1 MAALVAWAGK
11 NPLFAIMISLGIV
24 LAGVF
29 AMTKLPIDALPD
41 VTNVQVQIQTAC
53 PALGPLDVETYI
65 TFPVE
70 TAMAGLPGLEQVRS
84 VSRVGISV
92 VTVVFKDGTD
102 LYRGREMIAQRLVE
116 AQRNIPAEYGT
127 PRLGPIATGLGEI
140 YHFEVKGEG
149 RSLMDLRAILEWQ
162 IAPRLRAV
170 EGVTEVNVFGGEQ
183 RTFEVQLDPALLTA
197 AQVGVSD
204 VKHAIERN
212 HGAVGGAYFN
222 DGRERVIVRGDAR
235 VVSLEDLGN
244 VLVSS
249 REGRAPVYLR
259 DLGTTGFA
267 PMARHG
273 AVTRDGK
280 REAVVGVAMLLNGE
294 NAFDTV
300 KRIDD
305 VVTDI
310 GRSLPPGVTI
320 DTFYRRTD
328 LVTRTMHT
336 VGKNLAEASVL
347 VFVLLL
353 VTLGSARAGLV
364 AAIAIPLSLLAAL
377 TGMWA
382 AGVPGNLM
390 SLGAIDFGLVVDGAL
405 IIVENAERHIAERS
419 LARGRALGPAER
431 QQAVL
436 DAAKE
441 VRGATAFGEAI
452 IALVYIPVLTLQ
464 GVEGRMFR
472 PMALTVLF
480 ALAGAFVLSL
490 TVVPALAS
498 LLLSREPHGGD
509 SLFLRGARHLYQPL
523 LSLALR
529 RRVGTVVAAGAVFVA
544 SIFVARS
551 LGREFLPKLEEGT
564 FVVTMVRLPSVSLEE
579 SVRHTLQV
587 ETILRRFP
595 EVTSVVSRTGRPEV
609 AVDPMGVNMTDVYV
623 MLKPKAAWTT
633 ASDYDG
639 LAKAF
644 DQALG
649 PGVPGAAFAY
659 TQPIEMNT
667 NDLLSGVSSD
677 VAVNIY
683 GDDLA
688 QLNLL
693 AQRVARVIKPV
704 PGAKDVRAEQVA
716 GLETLDVKLDRRALA
731 RYGID
736 AADALST
743 VEAVGGI
750 EVGSVLEGQR
760 RFPIQVR
767 FAGASRQDA
776 AAVGA
781 LPVRAAGGAMIPLS
795 QIAEVAQTPGPS
807 FINRER
813 MSRRVTVQAN
823 VRGRDLG
830 SFVDE
835 IRAAV
840 DRTVK
845 LPVGYSYEWIG
856 DYQRLESA
864 TARLLLVVPV
874 ALALILVL
882 LIASF
887 GRVPP
892 ALLIFLNVPIAATGG
907 VLALA
912 LRGMPFSISAGVGF
926 IALFGVA
933 VLNGLVLV
941 TFIER
946 LRAEGKTVAEAIDL
960 GTSTRLRPV
969 LTTALVASVGFLPM
983 AFSSGEG
990 AEVQRPLATV
1000 VIGGILTSTL
1010 LTLVVLPA
1018 LYSLLFGEPKGPPAV
1033 DPAVAEGETA
1043 PVPPESS
1050 AASAPP

>member
-1 MAALVAWAGK
+1 MIGALLELCVRQRSLVLLLALTFCLLGGTAARHVR
-11 NPLFAIMISLGIV
+11 
-24 LAGVF
+24 
-29 AMTKLPIDALPD
+29 IDAVPD
-41 VTNVQVQIQTAC
+41 VTNVQVQVQTSC
-53 PALGPLDVETYI
+53 PALGPLDVESYV

-70 TAMAGLPGLEQVRS
+70 TSMAGLPGLEQVRS
-84 VSRVGISV
+84 LSRVGISV

-102 LYRGREMIAQRLVE
+102 LYRAREMVAQRLVE
-116 AQRNIPAEYGT
+116 ASRQIPVDYGT

-149 RSLMDLRAILEWQ
+149 RSMMDLRAILEWQ

-170 EGVTEVNVFGGEQ
+170 EGVTDVNTFGGEQ
-183 RTFEVQLDPALLTA
+183 RTYEVQLDPSLLVA
-197 AQVGVSD
+197 AHVD
-204 VKHAIERN
+204 VADVVAAIEKN

-222 DGRERVIVRGDAR
+222 DGRERVVVRGDAR
-235 VVSLEDLGN
+235 VGTLDDLGQ
-244 VLVSS
+244 VSVPQA
-249 REGRAPVYLR
+249 GDRAPIYLR
-259 DLGTTGFA
+259 DLGTLAFA

-273 AVTRDGK
+273 AVTRDGTH
-280 REAVVGVAMLLNGE
+280 EAVVGVAMLLNGE

-300 KRIDD
+300 QRLD
-305 VVTDI
+305 VVVADVS
-310 GRSLPPGVTI
+310 RSLPPGVTI
-320 DTFYRRTD
+320 DVYYRRTD
-328 LVTRTMHT
+328 LVKRTMHT
-336 VGKNLAEASVL
+336 VGVNLVEASALVL
-347 VFVLLL
+347 VLLF
-353 VTLGSARAGLV
+353 VTLGSLRAGVV
-364 AAIAIPLSLLAAL
+364 AAIAIPLSLLAAF
-377 TGMWA
+377 TGMWL

-390 SLGAIDFGLVVDGAL
+390 SLGAIDFGLVVDGAI

-419 LARGRALGPAER
+419 TALGRDLEPEERAE
-431 QQAVL
+431 AVI

-452 IALVYIPVLTLQ
+452 IALVYIPVLTLE

-498 LLLSREPHGGD
+498 FLLSRKAHPTE
-509 SLFLRGARHLYQPL
+509 SLFVRGARRLYRPVFD
-523 LSLALR
+523 LALR
-529 RRVGTVVAAGAVFVA
+529 RQKATALVTVGVFVA
-544 SIFVARS
+544 SIFVART
-551 LGREFLPKLEEGT
+551 LGKEFLPKLEEGT
-564 FVVTMVRLPSVSLEE
+564 FVITMVRLPSVSLDEAM
-579 SVRHTLQV
+579 RQTKQV
-587 ETILRRFP
+587 EKILHGFP
-595 EVTSVVSRTGRPEV
+595 EVTSVVSRTGRAEV
-609 AVDPMGVNMTDVYV
+609 ATDPMGVNMTDVYV
-623 MLKPKAAWTT
+623 LLKPKAAWTS

-644 DQALG
+644 DKALG

-667 NDLLSGVSSD
+667 SDLLAGVSSD

-693 AQRVARVIKPV
+693 AQRVAHTMRTV
-704 PGAKDVRAEQVA
+704 PGAADVRAEQIA
-716 GLETLDVKLDRRALA
+716 GLETLNVKLDRRALA
-731 RYGID
+731 RYGIN
-736 AADALST
+736 AETALRT
-743 VEAVGGI
+743 IEAVGGV
-750 EVGSVLEGQR
+750 EAGTVLEGQR

-767 FAGASRQDA
+767 VMGAARNDA
-776 AAVGA
+776 AAIGA
-781 LPVRAAGGAMIPLS
+781 LPVRAENGAMIPIS
-795 QIAEVAQTPGPS
+795 QLAELVQAPGPS
-807 FINRER
+807 AINRER
-813 MSRRVTVQAN
+813 LSRRVTVQAN

-830 SFVDE
+830 SFVE
-835 IRAAV
+835 EVKIAV
-840 DRTVK
+840 DRK
-845 LPVGYSYEWIG
+845 NALPVGYSYEWIG

-874 ALALILVL
+874 ALSLILVL
-882 LIASF
+882 LVASF

-907 VLALA
+907 ILALK
-912 LRGMPFSISAGVGF
+912 LRSMPFSISAGVGF

-941 TFIER
+941 TFVER
-946 LRAEGKTVAEAIDL
+946 LRAEGKTVAEAIEQ
-960 GTSTRLRPV
+960 GASGRLRPV

-1000 VIGGILTSTL
+1000 VIGGLLTSTL

-1018 LYSLLFGEPKGPPAV
+1018 LYALFFRDPELPPVTNDEGPAETSAEPSEPALPDV
-1033 DPAVAEGETA
+1033 
-1043 PVPPESS
+1043 S
-1050 AASAPP
+1050 